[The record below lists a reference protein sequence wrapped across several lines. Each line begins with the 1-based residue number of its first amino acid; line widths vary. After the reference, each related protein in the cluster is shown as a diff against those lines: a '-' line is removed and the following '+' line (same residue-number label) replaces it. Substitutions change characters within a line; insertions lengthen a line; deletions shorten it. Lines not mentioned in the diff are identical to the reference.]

1 MCKNWL
7 ITNQFVH
14 MTVTSNNIFNDH
26 RLLTNYPRQK
36 YLSAAPCPS
45 IYAEYRGETAV
56 RDKGAIGYLW
66 TL

>member
-1 MCKNWL
+1 
-7 ITNQFVH
+7 

-36 YLSAAPCPS
+36 YLNAAPRPS
-45 IYAEYRGETAV
+45 IYAEHRGETAV

>member
-26 RLLTNYPRQK
+26 RLLTNYPGK
-36 YLSAAPCPS
+36 IFECCPS
-45 IYAEYRGETAV
+45 IYAGYRGETGV